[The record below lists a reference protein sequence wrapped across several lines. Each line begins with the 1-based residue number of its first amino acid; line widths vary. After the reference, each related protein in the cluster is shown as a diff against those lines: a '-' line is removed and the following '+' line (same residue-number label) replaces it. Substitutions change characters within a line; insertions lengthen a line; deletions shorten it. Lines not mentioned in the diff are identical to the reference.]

1 MIVASTLADDV
12 RLNLTNSGV
21 DIRKIHLDAM
31 YKSLAYTVP
40 LERAFDDLQG
50 PMVEDLFDA
59 ETIKSIKLAVTNP
72 KIKFFKDKFR
82 ILAGILNPLGYILA
96 HAGTNRVVFQPQF
109 DDSFVVKIGLDIAGR
124 TNNPNEIVNQKYLK
138 PFVCKCFD
146 TTDDGVIGTFE
157 RVVPI
162 ENLNQL
168 WSVREDIFD
177 IMRAI
182 TKRFVIDDFGTEAFK
197 NWGVRKGFGP
207 VLLDY
212 ADMYILDKDTAYCRK
227 PIDWHS
233 TAVCGGE
240 LGYTPGYNKIMCKKC
255 GGIGKAKQYKGKEK
269 LSVYVPSRGIDMGI
283 KCVIKV
289 GGKTV
294 FSTEE
299 GFTNQINE
307 NKEEFVAPHEVVLN
321 DYRQAIDEMKT
332 ETDKVREHNDEYL
345 KQLLK
350 EREEREARKA
360 EEEKKKN
367 DAKVRIIV
375 TADGVKVIRPEEKK
389 EEPVIEKPIK
399 LITHDGKPSNV
410 VDLTN
415 GKIYDFTEPVETE
428 SKPEV
433 VETKQEE
440 NSNVDKQPNVVE
452 IKENEETMNDKMLM
466 NMTDIRYFKEV
477 LQDRINDFMSEI
489 ETYEDH
495 ELKDIVKTL
504 SQIKGKSEENKPM
517 LLTEILPDFLC
528 IDLEKDGFKEL
539 DGPVMYTVRVNSSKL
554 YGVVGED
561 IERLIKD
568 IEAVRIEREAE
579 VQESRVTNK
588 ATKHKKVKYGN
599 KKFDANF

>member
-12 RLNLTNSGV
+12 RLNLTNSNV
-21 DIRKIHLDAM
+21 DVRKIHLDAM
-31 YKSLAYTVP
+31 YRSLAYTVP

-59 ETIKSIKLAVTNP
+59 ETIKSIKMTVTNP

-182 TKRFVIDDFGTEAFK
+182 TKRFIIDDFGTEAFK

-269 LSVYVPSRGIDMGI
+269 LSVYVPSRGIDMGVRCTI
-283 KCVIKV
+283 KI

-307 NKEEFVAPHEVVLN
+307 SKEEFVAPHEVVLN
-321 DYRQAIDEMKT
+321 DYRQAIDDMKT
-332 ETDKVREHNDEYL
+332 ETEKVREHNDEYL
-345 KQLLK
+345 KTLLK
-350 EREEREARKA
+350 QEEERKALKA

-375 TADGVKVIRPEEKK
+375 TANGVKVIHPEEKK
-389 EEPVIEKPIK
+389 EPVIEQPIK
-399 LITHDGKPSNV
+399 LVTHDGKPVNV
-410 VDLTN
+410 VDTTN
-415 GKIYDFTEPVETE
+415 GKIYDFTEPVESKHEENTKVVE
-428 SKPEV
+428 SKEV
-433 VETKQEE
+433 ENKETKEDM
-440 NSNVDKQPNVVE
+440 NS
-452 IKENEETMNDKMLM
+452 KMLM
-466 NMTDIRYFKEV
+466 NMTDIKYFKQV

-489 ETYEDH
+489 ETYEDN
-495 ELKDIVKTL
+495 ELKDLVKKLTA
-504 SQIKGKSEENKPM
+504 IKGKSEENKPM

-539 DGPVMYTVRVNSSKL
+539 DGPIMYTVRVNSLKL
-554 YGVVGED
+554 YETIKED

-568 IEAVRIEREAE
+568 IDAVRIEREAE
-579 VQESRVTNK
+579 AQESRVVGNK
-588 ATKHKKVKYGN
+588 TGKHKKVKYGN

>member
-12 RLNLTNSGV
+12 RLNLTNSNV
-21 DIRKIHLDAM
+21 DVRKIHLNAM
-31 YKSLAYTVP
+31 YRSLAYTVP

-59 ETIKSIKLAVTNP
+59 ETIKSIKLVVTNP

-162 ENLNQL
+162 ENLYQL

-182 TKRFVIDDFGTEAFK
+182 TKRFIIDDFGTEAFK

-283 KCVIKV
+283 KCTIKV

-307 NKEEFVAPHEVVLN
+307 SKEEFVAPHEVVLN
-321 DYRQAIDEMKT
+321 DYRQAIDDMKT
-332 ETDKVREHNDEYL
+332 ETEKTREHNDEYL
-345 KQLLK
+345 KALLK
-350 EREEREARKA
+350 EREEREALKA

-375 TADGVKVIRPEEKK
+375 TANGVKVIRPEDKK

-399 LITHDGKPSNV
+399 LITHDGKPVNV
-410 VDLTN
+410 VDTTN
-415 GKIYDFTEPVETE
+415 GKIYDFTEPVET
-428 SKPEV
+428 
-433 VETKQEE
+433 KQEE
-440 NSNVDKQPNVVE
+440 NTKVE
-452 IKENEETMNDKMLM
+452 PKEIENKETEEDMNAKMLM
-466 NMTDIRYFKEV
+466 NMPDIKYFKQV

-489 ETYEDH
+489 ETYDDT
-495 ELKDIVKTL
+495 ELKDLVKKL
-504 SQIKGKSEENKPM
+504 NEVKGKSELNKPM

-539 DGPVMYTVRVNSSKL
+539 DGPVMYTVRVNSLKL
-554 YGVVGED
+554 YGTIKED

-568 IEAVRIEREAE
+568 IEDVRIEREAE
-579 VQESRVTNK
+579 AQESRVVSNK
-588 ATKHKKVKYGN
+588 AGKHKKVKYSN

>member
-12 RLNLTNSGV
+12 RLNLTNSNV
-21 DIRKIHLDAM
+21 DVRKIHLNAM
-31 YKSLAYTVP
+31 YRSLAYTVP

-59 ETIKSIKLAVTNP
+59 ETIKSIKLVVTNP

-162 ENLNQL
+162 ENLYQL

-283 KCVIKV
+283 KCTIKV

-307 NKEEFVAPHEVVLN
+307 SKEEFVAPHEVVLN
-321 DYRQAIDEMKT
+321 DYRQAIDDMKT
-332 ETDKVREHNDEYL
+332 ETEKTREHNDEYL
-345 KQLLK
+345 KALLK
-350 EREEREARKA
+350 EREEREALKA

-375 TADGVKVIRPEEKK
+375 TANGVKVIRPEDKK

-399 LITHDGKPSNV
+399 LITHDGKPVNV
-410 VDLTN
+410 VDTTN
-415 GKIYDFTEPVETE
+415 GKIYDFTEPVET
-428 SKPEV
+428 
-433 VETKQEE
+433 KQEE
-440 NSNVDKQPNVVE
+440 NTKVE
-452 IKENEETMNDKMLM
+452 SKEIENKETEEDMNAKMLM
-466 NMTDIRYFKEV
+466 NMPDIKYFKQV

-489 ETYEDH
+489 ETYEDT
-495 ELKDIVKTL
+495 ELKDLVKKL
-504 SQIKGKSEENKPM
+504 NEVKGKSELNKPM

-539 DGPVMYTVRVNSSKL
+539 DGPVMYTVRVNSLKL
-554 YGVVGED
+554 YDTIKED

-568 IEAVRIEREAE
+568 IEDVRIEREAE
-579 VQESRVTNK
+579 AQESRVVSNK
-588 ATKHKKVKYGN
+588 AGKHKKVKYSN

>member
-12 RLNLTNSGV
+12 RLNLTNSNV
-21 DIRKIHLDAM
+21 DVRKIHLNAM
-31 YKSLAYTVP
+31 YRSLAYTVP

-59 ETIKSIKLAVTNP
+59 ETIKSIKMTVTNP

-162 ENLNQL
+162 ENLYQL

-182 TKRFVIDDFGTEAFK
+182 TKRFIIDDFGTEAFK

-283 KCVIKV
+283 KCTIKI

-307 NKEEFVAPHEVVLN
+307 SKEEFVAPHEVVLN
-321 DYRQAIDEMKT
+321 DYRQAIDDMKT
-332 ETDKVREHNDEYL
+332 ETEKTREHNDEYL
-345 KQLLK
+345 KALLK
-350 EREEREARKA
+350 EREEREALKA

-375 TADGVKVIRPEEKK
+375 TANGVKVIRPEDKK

-399 LITHDGKPSNV
+399 LITHDGKPVNV
-410 VDLTN
+410 VDTTN
-415 GKIYDFTEPVETE
+415 GKIYDFTEPVET
-428 SKPEV
+428 
-433 VETKQEE
+433 KQEE
-440 NSNVDKQPNVVE
+440 NTKVE
-452 IKENEETMNDKMLM
+452 SKEIENKETEEDMNSKMLM
-466 NMTDIRYFKEV
+466 NMTDIKYFKQV

-489 ETYEDH
+489 ETYDDN
-495 ELKDIVKTL
+495 ELKDLVKKL
-504 SQIKGKSEENKPM
+504 NEVKGKSELNKPM

-539 DGPVMYTVRVNSSKL
+539 DGPVMYTVRVNSLKL
-554 YGVVGED
+554 YDTIKED

-568 IEAVRIEREAE
+568 IEDVRIEREAE
-579 VQESRVTNK
+579 AQESRVVSNK
-588 ATKHKKVKYGN
+588 AGKHKKVKYSN

>member
-12 RLNLTNSGV
+12 RLNLTNSNV
-21 DIRKIHLDAM
+21 DVRKIHLDAM
-31 YKSLAYTVP
+31 YRSLAYTVP

-59 ETIKSIKLAVTNP
+59 ETIKSIKMTVTNP

-182 TKRFVIDDFGTEAFK
+182 TKRFIIDDFGTEAFK

-269 LSVYVPSRGIDMGI
+269 LSVYVPSRGIDMGVRCTI
-283 KCVIKV
+283 KI

-307 NKEEFVAPHEVVLN
+307 SKEEFVAPHEVVLN
-321 DYRQAIDEMKT
+321 DYRQAIDDMKT
-332 ETDKVREHNDEYL
+332 ETEKVREHNDEYL
-345 KQLLK
+345 KALLK
-350 EREEREARKA
+350 QEEERKALKA

-375 TADGVKVIRPEEKK
+375 TANGVKVIHPEEKK
-389 EEPVIEKPIK
+389 EPAIEQPIK
-399 LITHDGKPSNV
+399 LVTHDGKPVNV
-410 VDLTN
+410 VDTTN
-415 GKIYDFTEPVETE
+415 GKIYDFTEPVESKHEENTKVVE
-428 SKPEV
+428 SKEV
-433 VETKQEE
+433 ENKETEE
-440 NSNVDKQPNVVE
+440 D
-452 IKENEETMNDKMLM
+452 MNAKMLM
-466 NMTDIRYFKEV
+466 NMPDIKYFKQV

-489 ETYEDH
+489 ETYEDN
-495 ELKDIVKTL
+495 ELKDLVKKLTA
-504 SQIKGKSEENKPM
+504 IKGKSEENKPM

-539 DGPVMYTVRVNSSKL
+539 DGPVMYTVRVNSLKL
-554 YGVVGED
+554 YETIKED

-568 IEAVRIEREAE
+568 IDAVRIEREAE
-579 VQESRVTNK
+579 AQESRVVGNK
-588 ATKHKKVKYGN
+588 TGKHKKVKYGN

>member
-12 RLNLTNSGV
+12 RLNLTNSNV
-21 DIRKIHLDAM
+21 DVRKIHLNAM
-31 YKSLAYTVP
+31 YRSLAYTVP

-50 PMVEDLFDA
+50 PMVDDLFDA
-59 ETIKSIKLAVTNP
+59 ETIKSIKLVVTNP

-162 ENLNQL
+162 ENLYQL

-182 TKRFVIDDFGTEAFK
+182 TKRFIIDDFGTEAFK

-283 KCVIKV
+283 KCTIKV

-307 NKEEFVAPHEVVLN
+307 SKEEFVAPHEVVLN
-321 DYRQAIDEMKT
+321 DYRQAIDDMKT
-332 ETDKVREHNDEYL
+332 ETEKVREHNDEYL
-345 KQLLK
+345 KALLK
-350 EREEREARKA
+350 EREEREALKA

-375 TADGVKVIRPEEKK
+375 TANGVKVIRPEDKK
-389 EEPVIEKPIK
+389 EEPAIEKPIK
-399 LITHDGKPSNV
+399 LITHDGKPVNV
-410 VDLTN
+410 VDTTN
-415 GKIYDFTEPVETE
+415 GKIYDFTEPVET
-428 SKPEV
+428 
-433 VETKQEE
+433 KQEE
-440 NSNVDKQPNVVE
+440 NTKVE
-452 IKENEETMNDKMLM
+452 SKEIENKETEEDMNAKMLM
-466 NMTDIRYFKEV
+466 NMPDIKYFKQV

-489 ETYEDH
+489 ETYDDK
-495 ELKDIVKTL
+495 ELKDLVKKL
-504 SQIKGKSEENKPM
+504 NEVKGKSEQNKPM

-539 DGPVMYTVRVNSSKL
+539 DGPVMYTVRVNSLKL
-554 YGVVGED
+554 YDTIKED

-568 IEAVRIEREAE
+568 IEDVRIEREAE
-579 VQESRVTNK
+579 AQESRVVSNK
-588 ATKHKKVKYGN
+588 AGKHKKVKYSN

>member
-12 RLNLTNSGV
+12 RLNLTNSNV
-21 DIRKIHLDAM
+21 DVRKIHLNAM
-31 YKSLAYTVP
+31 YRSLAYTVP

-59 ETIKSIKLAVTNP
+59 ETIKSIKLVVTNP

-162 ENLNQL
+162 ENLYQL

-283 KCVIKV
+283 KCTIKV

-307 NKEEFVAPHEVVLN
+307 SKEEFVAPHEVVLN
-321 DYRQAIDEMKT
+321 DYRQAIDDMKT
-332 ETDKVREHNDEYL
+332 ETEKTREHNDEYL
-345 KQLLK
+345 KALLK
-350 EREEREARKA
+350 EREERKALKA

-375 TADGVKVIRPEEKK
+375 TANGVKVIRPEDKK
-389 EEPVIEKPIK
+389 EEPVIEKPIN
-399 LITHDGKPSNV
+399 LITHDGKPVNV
-410 VDLTN
+410 VDTTN
-415 GKIYDFTEPVETE
+415 GKIYDFTEPVET
-428 SKPEV
+428 
-433 VETKQEE
+433 KQEE
-440 NSNVDKQPNVVE
+440 NTKVE
-452 IKENEETMNDKMLM
+452 SKEIENKETEEDMNAKMLM
-466 NMTDIRYFKEV
+466 NMPDIKYFKQV

-489 ETYEDH
+489 ETYEDN
-495 ELKDIVKTL
+495 ELKDLVKKL
-504 SQIKGKSEENKPM
+504 NEVKGKSELNKPM

-539 DGPVMYTVRVNSSKL
+539 DGPVMYTVRVNSLKL
-554 YGVVGED
+554 YDTIKED

-568 IEAVRIEREAE
+568 IEDVRIEREAE
-579 VQESRVTNK
+579 AQESRVVSNK
-588 ATKHKKVKYGN
+588 AGKHKKVKYSN

>member
-12 RLNLTNSGV
+12 RLNLTNSNV
-21 DIRKIHLDAM
+21 DVRKIHLNAM
-31 YKSLAYTVP
+31 YRSLAYTVP

-59 ETIKSIKLAVTNP
+59 ETIKSIKMTVTNP

-162 ENLNQL
+162 ENLYQL

-182 TKRFVIDDFGTEAFK
+182 TKRFIIDDFGTEAFK

-283 KCVIKV
+283 KCTIKV

-307 NKEEFVAPHEVVLN
+307 SKEEFVAPHEVVLN
-321 DYRQAIDEMKT
+321 DYRQAIDDMKT
-332 ETDKVREHNDEYL
+332 ETEKVREHNDEYL
-345 KQLLK
+345 KTLLK
-350 EREEREARKA
+350 EREEREALKA

-375 TADGVKVIRPEEKK
+375 TANGVKVIRPEDKK

-399 LITHDGKPSNV
+399 LITHDGKPVNV
-410 VDLTN
+410 VDTTN
-415 GKIYDFTEPVETE
+415 GKIYDFTEPVET
-428 SKPEV
+428 
-433 VETKQEE
+433 KQEE
-440 NSNVDKQPNVVE
+440 NTKVE
-452 IKENEETMNDKMLM
+452 SKEIENKETEEDMNAKMLM
-466 NMTDIRYFKEV
+466 NMPDIKYFKQV

-489 ETYEDH
+489 ETYEDN
-495 ELKDIVKTL
+495 ELKDLVKKL
-504 SQIKGKSEENKPM
+504 NEVKGKSEQNKPM

-539 DGPVMYTVRVNSSKL
+539 DGPVMYTVRVNSLKL
-554 YGVVGED
+554 YDTIKED

-568 IEAVRIEREAE
+568 IEDVRIEREAE
-579 VQESRVTNK
+579 AQESRVVSNK
-588 ATKHKKVKYGN
+588 AGKHKKVKYSN

>member
-12 RLNLTNSGV
+12 RLNLTNSNV
-21 DIRKIHLDAM
+21 DVRKIHLNAM
-31 YKSLAYTVP
+31 YRSLAYTVP

-59 ETIKSIKLAVTNP
+59 ETIKSIKLVVTNP

-162 ENLNQL
+162 ENLYQL

-182 TKRFVIDDFGTEAFK
+182 TKRFIIDDFGTEAFK

-283 KCVIKV
+283 KCTIKV

-307 NKEEFVAPHEVVLN
+307 SKEEFVAPHEVVLN
-321 DYRQAIDEMKT
+321 DYRQAIDDMKT
-332 ETDKVREHNDEYL
+332 ETEKVREHNDEYL
-345 KQLLK
+345 KALLK
-350 EREEREARKA
+350 QEEERKALKA

-375 TADGVKVIRPEEKK
+375 TANGVKVIRPEDKK

-399 LITHDGKPSNV
+399 LITHDGKPVNV
-410 VDLTN
+410 VDTTN
-415 GKIYDFTEPVETE
+415 GKIYDFTEPVET
-428 SKPEV
+428 
-433 VETKQEE
+433 KQEE
-440 NSNVDKQPNVVE
+440 NTKVE
-452 IKENEETMNDKMLM
+452 SKEIENKETEEDMNAKMLM
-466 NMTDIRYFKEV
+466 NMPDIKYFKQV

-489 ETYEDH
+489 ETYEDN
-495 ELKDIVKTL
+495 ELKDLVKKL
-504 SQIKGKSEENKPM
+504 NEVKGKSEQNKPM

-539 DGPVMYTVRVNSSKL
+539 DGPVMYTVRVNSLKL
-554 YGVVGED
+554 YDTIKED

-568 IEAVRIEREAE
+568 IEDVRIEREAE
-579 VQESRVTNK
+579 AQESRVVNNK
-588 ATKHKKVKYGN
+588 AGKHKKVKYSN

>member
-12 RLNLTNSGV
+12 RLNLTNSNV
-21 DIRKIHLDAM
+21 DVRKIHLNAM
-31 YKSLAYTVP
+31 YRSLAYTVP

-59 ETIKSIKLAVTNP
+59 ETIKSIKLVVTNP

-162 ENLNQL
+162 ENLYQL

-182 TKRFVIDDFGTEAFK
+182 TKRFIIDDFGTEAFK

-283 KCVIKV
+283 KCTIKV

-307 NKEEFVAPHEVVLN
+307 SKEEFVAPHEVVLN
-321 DYRQAIDEMKT
+321 DYRQAIDDMKT
-332 ETDKVREHNDEYL
+332 ETEKTREHNDEYL
-345 KQLLK
+345 KALLK
-350 EREEREARKA
+350 EREEREALKA

-375 TADGVKVIRPEEKK
+375 TANGVKVIRPEDKK
-389 EEPVIEKPIK
+389 EEPAIEKPIK
-399 LITHDGKPSNV
+399 LITHDGKPVNV
-410 VDLTN
+410 VDTTN
-415 GKIYDFTEPVETE
+415 GKIYDFTEPVET
-428 SKPEV
+428 
-433 VETKQEE
+433 KQEE
-440 NSNVDKQPNVVE
+440 NTKVE
-452 IKENEETMNDKMLM
+452 SKEIENKETEEDMNAKMLM
-466 NMTDIRYFKEV
+466 NMPDIKYFKQV

-489 ETYEDH
+489 ETYDDK
-495 ELKDIVKTL
+495 ELKDLVKKL
-504 SQIKGKSEENKPM
+504 NEVKGKSELNKPM

-539 DGPVMYTVRVNSSKL
+539 DGPVMYTVRVNSLKL
-554 YGVVGED
+554 YDTIKED

-568 IEAVRIEREAE
+568 IEDVRIEREAE
-579 VQESRVTNK
+579 AQESRVVSNK
-588 ATKHKKVKYGN
+588 AGKHKKVKYSN

>member
-12 RLNLTNSGV
+12 RLNLTNSNV
-21 DIRKIHLDAM
+21 DVRKIHLNAM
-31 YKSLAYTVP
+31 YRSLAYTVP

-59 ETIKSIKLAVTNP
+59 ETIKSIKLVVTNP

-162 ENLNQL
+162 ENLYQL

-182 TKRFVIDDFGTEAFK
+182 TKRFIIDDFGTEAFK

-283 KCVIKV
+283 KCTIKV

-307 NKEEFVAPHEVVLN
+307 SKEEFVAPHEVVLN
-321 DYRQAIDEMKT
+321 DYRQAIDDMKT
-332 ETDKVREHNDEYL
+332 ETEKTREHNDEYL
-345 KQLLK
+345 KALLK
-350 EREEREARKA
+350 QEEERKALKA

-375 TADGVKVIRPEEKK
+375 TANGVKVIRPEDKK

-399 LITHDGKPSNV
+399 LITHDGKPVNV
-410 VDLTN
+410 VDTTN
-415 GKIYDFTEPVETE
+415 GKIYDFTEPVET
-428 SKPEV
+428 
-433 VETKQEE
+433 KQEE
-440 NSNVDKQPNVVE
+440 NTKVE
-452 IKENEETMNDKMLM
+452 SKEIENKETEEDMNAKMLM
-466 NMTDIRYFKEV
+466 NMPDIKYFKQV

-489 ETYEDH
+489 ETYDDT
-495 ELKDIVKTL
+495 ELKDLVKKL
-504 SQIKGKSEENKPM
+504 NEVKGKSEQNKPM

-539 DGPVMYTVRVNSSKL
+539 DGPVMYTVRVNSLKL
-554 YGVVGED
+554 YDTIKED

-568 IEAVRIEREAE
+568 IEDVRIEREAE
-579 VQESRVTNK
+579 AQESRVVSNK
-588 ATKHKKVKYGN
+588 AGKHKKVKYSN

>member
-12 RLNLTNSGV
+12 RLNLTNSNV
-21 DIRKIHLDAM
+21 DVRKIHLNAM
-31 YKSLAYTVP
+31 YRSLAYTVP

-59 ETIKSIKLAVTNP
+59 ETIKSIKLVVTNP

-162 ENLNQL
+162 ENLYQL

-283 KCVIKV
+283 KCTIKV

-307 NKEEFVAPHEVVLN
+307 SKEEFVAPHEVVLN
-321 DYRQAIDEMKT
+321 DYRQAIDDMKT
-332 ETDKVREHNDEYL
+332 ETEKTREHNDEYL
-345 KQLLK
+345 KTLLK
-350 EREEREARKA
+350 EREEREALKA

-375 TADGVKVIRPEEKK
+375 TANGVKVIRPEDKK

-399 LITHDGKPSNV
+399 LITHDGKPVNV
-410 VDLTN
+410 VDTTN
-415 GKIYDFTEPVETE
+415 GKIYDFTEPVET
-428 SKPEV
+428 
-433 VETKQEE
+433 KQEE
-440 NSNVDKQPNVVE
+440 NTKVE
-452 IKENEETMNDKMLM
+452 SKEIENKETEEDMNAKMLM
-466 NMTDIRYFKEV
+466 NMPDIKYFKQV

-489 ETYEDH
+489 ETYDDT
-495 ELKDIVKTL
+495 ELKDLVKKL
-504 SQIKGKSEENKPM
+504 NEVKGKSELNKPM

-539 DGPVMYTVRVNSSKL
+539 DGPVMYTVRVNSLKL
-554 YGVVGED
+554 YDTIKED

-568 IEAVRIEREAE
+568 IEDVRIEREAE
-579 VQESRVTNK
+579 AQESRVVSNK
-588 ATKHKKVKYGN
+588 AGKHKKVKYSN

>member
-12 RLNLTNSGV
+12 RLNLTNSNV
-21 DIRKIHLDAM
+21 DVRKIHLNAM
-31 YKSLAYTVP
+31 YRSLAYTVP

-59 ETIKSIKLAVTNP
+59 ETIKSIKLVVTNP

-162 ENLNQL
+162 ENLYQL

-182 TKRFVIDDFGTEAFK
+182 TKRFIIDDFGTEAFK

-283 KCVIKV
+283 KCTIKV

-307 NKEEFVAPHEVVLN
+307 SKEEFVAPHEVVLN
-321 DYRQAIDEMKT
+321 DYRQAIDDMKT
-332 ETDKVREHNDEYL
+332 ETEKTREHNDEYL
-345 KQLLK
+345 KALLK
-350 EREEREARKA
+350 EREEREALKA

-375 TADGVKVIRPEEKK
+375 TANGVKVIRPEDKK

-399 LITHDGKPSNV
+399 LITHDGKPVNV
-410 VDLTN
+410 VDTTN
-415 GKIYDFTEPVETE
+415 GKIYDFTEPVET
-428 SKPEV
+428 
-433 VETKQEE
+433 KQEE
-440 NSNVDKQPNVVE
+440 NTKVE
-452 IKENEETMNDKMLM
+452 SKEIENKETEEDMNAKMLM
-466 NMTDIRYFKEV
+466 NMPDIKYFKQV

-489 ETYEDH
+489 ETYDDN
-495 ELKDIVKTL
+495 ELKDLVKKL
-504 SQIKGKSEENKPM
+504 NEVKGKSEQNKPM

-539 DGPVMYTVRVNSSKL
+539 DGPVMYTVRVNSLKL
-554 YGVVGED
+554 YDTIKED

-568 IEAVRIEREAE
+568 IEDVRIEREAE
-579 VQESRVTNK
+579 AQESRVVNNK
-588 ATKHKKVKYGN
+588 AGKHKKVKYSN
-599 KKFDANF
+599 KKFDVNF

>member
-12 RLNLTNSGV
+12 RLNLTNSNV
-21 DIRKIHLDAM
+21 DVRKIHLDAM
-31 YKSLAYTVP
+31 YRSLAYTVP

-59 ETIKSIKLAVTNP
+59 ETIKSIKMTVTNP

-162 ENLNQL
+162 ENLYQL

-182 TKRFVIDDFGTEAFK
+182 TKRFIIDDFGTEAFK

-283 KCVIKV
+283 KCTIKV

-307 NKEEFVAPHEVVLN
+307 CKEEFVAPHEVVLN
-321 DYRQAIDEMKT
+321 DYRQAIDDMKT
-332 ETDKVREHNDEYL
+332 ETEKTREHNDEYL
-345 KQLLK
+345 KALLK
-350 EREEREARKA
+350 EREEREALKA

-375 TADGVKVIRPEEKK
+375 TANGVKVIRPEDKK

-399 LITHDGKPSNV
+399 LVTHDGKPVNV
-410 VDLTN
+410 VDTTN
-415 GKIYDFTEPVETE
+415 GKIYDFTEPVET
-428 SKPEV
+428 
-433 VETKQEE
+433 KQEE
-440 NSNVDKQPNVVE
+440 NTKVE
-452 IKENEETMNDKMLM
+452 PKEVENKETEEDMNSKMLM
-466 NMTDIRYFKEV
+466 NMTDIKYFKQV

-489 ETYEDH
+489 ETYEDK
-495 ELKDIVKTL
+495 ELKDLVKKL
-504 SQIKGKSEENKPM
+504 NEIKGKSEENKPM

-539 DGPVMYTVRVNSSKL
+539 DGPVMYTVRVNSLKL
-554 YGVVGED
+554 YDTIKED

-579 VQESRVTNK
+579 AQESRVASNK
-588 ATKHKKVKYGN
+588 AGKHKKVKYSN

>member
-12 RLNLTNSGV
+12 RLNLTNSNV
-21 DIRKIHLDAM
+21 DVRKIHLNAM

-59 ETIKSIKLAVTNP
+59 ETIKSIKMTVTNP

-162 ENLNQL
+162 ENLYQL

-182 TKRFVIDDFGTEAFK
+182 TKRFIIDDFGTEAFK

-283 KCVIKV
+283 KCTIKV

-307 NKEEFVAPHEVVLN
+307 SKEEFVAPHEVVLN
-321 DYRQAIDEMKT
+321 DYRQAIDDMKT
-332 ETDKVREHNDEYL
+332 ETEKVREHNDEYL
-345 KQLLK
+345 KTLLK
-350 EREEREARKA
+350 EREEREALKA

-375 TADGVKVIRPEEKK
+375 TANGVKVIRPEDKK

-399 LITHDGKPSNV
+399 LITHDGKPVNV
-410 VDLTN
+410 VDTTN
-415 GKIYDFTEPVETE
+415 GKIYDFTEPVET
-428 SKPEV
+428 
-433 VETKQEE
+433 KQEE
-440 NSNVDKQPNVVE
+440 NTKVE
-452 IKENEETMNDKMLM
+452 SKEIENKETEEDMNAKMLM
-466 NMTDIRYFKEV
+466 NMPDIKYFKQV

-489 ETYEDH
+489 ETYDDK
-495 ELKDIVKTL
+495 ELKDLVKKL
-504 SQIKGKSEENKPM
+504 NEVKGKSEQNKPM

-539 DGPVMYTVRVNSSKL
+539 DGPVMYTVRVNSLKL
-554 YGVVGED
+554 YDTIKED

-568 IEAVRIEREAE
+568 IEDVRIEREAE
-579 VQESRVTNK
+579 AQESRVVSNK
-588 ATKHKKVKYGN
+588 AGKHKKVKYSN

>member
-12 RLNLTNSGV
+12 RLNLTNSNV
-21 DIRKIHLDAM
+21 DVRKIHLDAM
-31 YKSLAYTVP
+31 YRSLAYTVP

-59 ETIKSIKLAVTNP
+59 ETIKSIKMTVTNP

-162 ENLNQL
+162 ENLYQL

-182 TKRFVIDDFGTEAFK
+182 TKRFIIDDFGTEAFK

-283 KCVIKV
+283 KCTIKV

-307 NKEEFVAPHEVVLN
+307 SKEEFVAPHEVVLN
-321 DYRQAIDEMKT
+321 DYRQAIDDMKT
-332 ETDKVREHNDEYL
+332 ETEKTREHNDEYL
-345 KQLLK
+345 KALLK
-350 EREEREARKA
+350 EREEREALKA

-375 TADGVKVIRPEEKK
+375 TANGVKVIRPEDKK

-399 LITHDGKPSNV
+399 LVTHDGKPVNV
-410 VDLTN
+410 VDTTN
-415 GKIYDFTEPVETE
+415 GKIYDFTEPVET
-428 SKPEV
+428 
-433 VETKQEE
+433 KQEE
-440 NSNVDKQPNVVE
+440 NNHVEQPKEVE
-452 IKENEETMNDKMLM
+452 NKETEEDMNSKMLM
-466 NMTDIRYFKEV
+466 NTADIKYFKQV

-489 ETYEDH
+489 ETYEDK
-495 ELKDIVKTL
+495 ELKDLVKKL
-504 SQIKGKSEENKPM
+504 NEIKGKSEENKPM

-539 DGPVMYTVRVNSSKL
+539 DGPVMYTVRVNSLKL
-554 YGVVGED
+554 YDTIKED

-579 VQESRVTNK
+579 VQESRVAGNK
-588 ATKHKKVKYGN
+588 AGKHKKVKYSN

>member
-12 RLNLTNSGV
+12 RLNLTNSNV
-21 DIRKIHLDAM
+21 DVRKIHLNAM
-31 YKSLAYTVP
+31 YRSLAYTVP

-59 ETIKSIKLAVTNP
+59 ETIKSIKLVVTNP

-162 ENLNQL
+162 ENLYQL

-182 TKRFVIDDFGTEAFK
+182 TKRFIIDDFGTEAFK

-283 KCVIKV
+283 KCTIKV

-307 NKEEFVAPHEVVLN
+307 SKEEFVAPHEVVLN
-321 DYRQAIDEMKT
+321 DYRQAIDDMKT
-332 ETDKVREHNDEYL
+332 ETEKVREHNDEYL
-345 KQLLK
+345 KALLK
-350 EREEREARKA
+350 EREEREALKA

-375 TADGVKVIRPEEKK
+375 TANGVKVIRPEDKK

-399 LITHDGKPSNV
+399 LITHDGKPVNV
-410 VDLTN
+410 VDTTN
-415 GKIYDFTEPVETE
+415 GKIYDFTEPVET
-428 SKPEV
+428 
-433 VETKQEE
+433 KQEE
-440 NSNVDKQPNVVE
+440 NTKVE
-452 IKENEETMNDKMLM
+452 SKEIENKETEEDMNAKMLM
-466 NMTDIRYFKEV
+466 NMPDIKYFKQV

-489 ETYEDH
+489 ETYEDN
-495 ELKDIVKTL
+495 ELKDLVKKL
-504 SQIKGKSEENKPM
+504 NEVKGKSELNKPM

-539 DGPVMYTVRVNSSKL
+539 DGPVMYTVRVNSLKL
-554 YGVVGED
+554 YDTIKED

-568 IEAVRIEREAE
+568 IEDVRIEREAE
-579 VQESRVTNK
+579 AQESRVVSNK
-588 ATKHKKVKYGN
+588 AGKHKKVKYSN

>member
-12 RLNLTNSGV
+12 RLNLTNSNV
-21 DIRKIHLDAM
+21 DIRKIHLNAM
-31 YKSLAYTVP
+31 YRSLAYTVP

-59 ETIKSIKLAVTNP
+59 ETIKSIKLVVTNP

-162 ENLNQL
+162 ENLYQL

-182 TKRFVIDDFGTEAFK
+182 TKRFIIDDFGTEAFK

-283 KCVIKV
+283 KCTIKV

-307 NKEEFVAPHEVVLN
+307 SKEEFVAPHEVVLN
-321 DYRQAIDEMKT
+321 DYRQAIDDMKT
-332 ETDKVREHNDEYL
+332 ETEKVREHNDEYL
-345 KQLLK
+345 KALLK
-350 EREEREARKA
+350 QEEERKALKA

-375 TADGVKVIRPEEKK
+375 TANGVKVIRPEDKK

-399 LITHDGKPSNV
+399 LITHDGKPVNV
-410 VDLTN
+410 VDTTN
-415 GKIYDFTEPVETE
+415 GKIYDFTEPVET
-428 SKPEV
+428 
-433 VETKQEE
+433 KQEE
-440 NSNVDKQPNVVE
+440 NTKVE
-452 IKENEETMNDKMLM
+452 SKEIENKETEEDMNAKMLM
-466 NMTDIRYFKEV
+466 NMPDIKYFKQV

-489 ETYEDH
+489 ETYDDT
-495 ELKDIVKTL
+495 ELKDLVKKL
-504 SQIKGKSEENKPM
+504 NEVKGKSEQNKPM

-539 DGPVMYTVRVNSSKL
+539 DGPVMYTVRVNSLKL
-554 YGVVGED
+554 YDTIKED

-568 IEAVRIEREAE
+568 IEDVRIEREAE
-579 VQESRVTNK
+579 AQESRVVSNK
-588 ATKHKKVKYGN
+588 AGKHKKVKYSN

>member
-21 DIRKIHLDAM
+21 DVRKIHLDAM

-72 KIKFFKDKFR
+72 KIKFFKDKFK

-182 TKRFVIDDFGTEAFK
+182 TKRFIIDDFGTEAFK

-283 KCVIKV
+283 RCTIKV

-321 DYRQAIDEMKT
+321 DYRQAIDDMKT
-332 ETDKVREHNDEYL
+332 ETEKTREHNDEYL

-350 EREEREARKA
+350 EREEREALKA

-375 TADGVKVIRPEEKK
+375 TADGVKVIRPEDKK
-389 EEPVIEKPIK
+389 EEPATEKPIK
-399 LITHDGKPSNV
+399 LITHDGKPVNV
-410 VDLTN
+410 VDTTN
-415 GKIYDFTEPVETE
+415 GKIYDFTEPVET
-428 SKPEV
+428 
-433 VETKQEE
+433 KQEE
-440 NSNVDKQPNVVE
+440 NTKIVE
-452 IKENEETMNDKMLM
+452 SKEVENKENEEDMNAKMLM
-466 NMTDIRYFKEV
+466 NASDIKYFKQV

-489 ETYEDH
+489 ETYEDN
-495 ELKDIVKTL
+495 ELKELVKKL
-504 SQIKGKSEENKPM
+504 NAIKGKSEENKPM

-539 DGPVMYTVRVNSSKL
+539 DGPVLYTVRANSLKL
-554 YGVVGED
+554 YDVIKED

-579 VQESRVTNK
+579 TQESRVVGNK
-588 ATKHKKVKYGN
+588 AGKHKKVKYSN

>member
-12 RLNLTNSGV
+12 RLNLTNSNV
-21 DIRKIHLDAM
+21 DVRKIHLNAM
-31 YKSLAYTVP
+31 YRSLAYTVP

-59 ETIKSIKLAVTNP
+59 ETIKSIKLVVTNP

-162 ENLNQL
+162 ENLYQL

-283 KCVIKV
+283 KCVIKI
-289 GGKTV
+289 GGRTV

-307 NKEEFVAPHEVVLN
+307 SKEEFVAPHEVVLN
-321 DYRQAIDEMKT
+321 DYRQAIDDMKT
-332 ETDKVREHNDEYL
+332 ETEKVREHNDEYL
-345 KQLLK
+345 KALLK
-350 EREEREARKA
+350 QEEERKALKA

-375 TADGVKVIRPEEKK
+375 TANGVKVIRPEDKK

-399 LITHDGKPSNV
+399 LITHDGKPVNV
-410 VDLTN
+410 VDTTN
-415 GKIYDFTEPVETE
+415 GKIYDFTEPVET
-428 SKPEV
+428 
-433 VETKQEE
+433 KQEE
-440 NSNVDKQPNVVE
+440 NTKVE
-452 IKENEETMNDKMLM
+452 SKEIENKETEEDMNAKMLM
-466 NMTDIRYFKEV
+466 NMPDIKYFKQV

-489 ETYEDH
+489 ETYDDT
-495 ELKDIVKTL
+495 ELKDLVKKL
-504 SQIKGKSEENKPM
+504 NEVKGKSELNKPM

-539 DGPVMYTVRVNSSKL
+539 DGPVMYTVRVNSLKL
-554 YGVVGED
+554 YDTIKED

-568 IEAVRIEREAE
+568 IEDVRIEREAE
-579 VQESRVTNK
+579 AQESRVVSNK
-588 ATKHKKVKYGN
+588 AGKHKKVKYSN

>member
-12 RLNLTNSGV
+12 RLNLTNSNV
-21 DIRKIHLDAM
+21 DVRKIHLNAM
-31 YKSLAYTVP
+31 YRSLAYTVP

-59 ETIKSIKLAVTNP
+59 DTIKSIKLVVTNP

-162 ENLNQL
+162 ENLYQL

-182 TKRFVIDDFGTEAFK
+182 TKRFIIDDFGTEAFK

-283 KCVIKV
+283 KCVIKI
-289 GGKTV
+289 GGRTV

-307 NKEEFVAPHEVVLN
+307 SKEEFVAPHEVVLN
-321 DYRQAIDEMKT
+321 DYRQAIDDMKT
-332 ETDKVREHNDEYL
+332 ETEKTREHNDEYL
-345 KQLLK
+345 KALLK
-350 EREEREARKA
+350 EREEREALKA

-375 TADGVKVIRPEEKK
+375 TANGVKVIRPEDKK

-399 LITHDGKPSNV
+399 LITHDGKPVNV
-410 VDLTN
+410 VDTTN
-415 GKIYDFTEPVETE
+415 GKIYDFTEPVET
-428 SKPEV
+428 
-433 VETKQEE
+433 KQEE
-440 NSNVDKQPNVVE
+440 NTKVE
-452 IKENEETMNDKMLM
+452 SKEIENKETEEDMNAKMLM
-466 NMTDIRYFKEV
+466 NMPDIKYFKQV

-489 ETYEDH
+489 ETYEDN
-495 ELKDIVKTL
+495 ELKDLVKKL
-504 SQIKGKSEENKPM
+504 NEVKGKSELNKPM

-539 DGPVMYTVRVNSSKL
+539 DGPVMYTVRVNSLKL
-554 YGVVGED
+554 YDTIKED

-568 IEAVRIEREAE
+568 IEDVRIEREAE
-579 VQESRVTNK
+579 AQESRVVSNK
-588 ATKHKKVKYGN
+588 AGKHKKVKYSN

>member
-12 RLNLTNSGV
+12 RLNLTNSNV
-21 DIRKIHLDAM
+21 DVRKIHLNAM
-31 YKSLAYTVP
+31 YRSLAYTVP

-59 ETIKSIKLAVTNP
+59 ETIKSIKLVVTNP

-162 ENLNQL
+162 ENLYQL

-182 TKRFVIDDFGTEAFK
+182 TKRFIIDDFGTEAFK

-283 KCVIKV
+283 KCVIKI
-289 GGKTV
+289 GGRTV

-307 NKEEFVAPHEVVLN
+307 SKEEFVAPHEVVLN
-321 DYRQAIDEMKT
+321 DYRQAIDDMKT
-332 ETDKVREHNDEYL
+332 ETEKTREHNDEYL
-345 KQLLK
+345 KALLK
-350 EREEREARKA
+350 EREEREALKA

-375 TADGVKVIRPEEKK
+375 TANGVKVIRPEDKK
-389 EEPVIEKPIK
+389 EELVIEKPIK
-399 LITHDGKPSNV
+399 LITHDGKPVNV
-410 VDLTN
+410 VDTTN
-415 GKIYDFTEPVETE
+415 GKIYDFTEPVET
-428 SKPEV
+428 
-433 VETKQEE
+433 KQEE
-440 NSNVDKQPNVVE
+440 NTKVE
-452 IKENEETMNDKMLM
+452 SKEIENKETEEDMNSKMLM
-466 NMTDIRYFKEV
+466 NMTDIKYFKQV

-489 ETYEDH
+489 ETYDDN
-495 ELKDIVKTL
+495 ELKDLVKKL
-504 SQIKGKSEENKPM
+504 NEVKGKSELNKPM

-539 DGPVMYTVRVNSSKL
+539 DGPVMYTVRVNSLKL
-554 YGVVGED
+554 YDTIKED

-568 IEAVRIEREAE
+568 IEDVRIEREAE
-579 VQESRVTNK
+579 AQESRVVSNK
-588 ATKHKKVKYGN
+588 AGKHKKVKYSN

>member
-12 RLNLTNSGV
+12 RLNLTNSNV
-21 DIRKIHLDAM
+21 DVRKIHLNAM
-31 YKSLAYTVP
+31 YRSLAYTVP

-59 ETIKSIKLAVTNP
+59 ETIKSIKMTVTNP

-162 ENLNQL
+162 ENLYQL

-182 TKRFVIDDFGTEAFK
+182 TKRFIIDDFGTEAFK

-283 KCVIKV
+283 KCTIKV

-307 NKEEFVAPHEVVLN
+307 SKEEFVAPHEVVLN
-321 DYRQAIDEMKT
+321 DYRQAIDDMKT
-332 ETDKVREHNDEYL
+332 ETEKVREHNDEYL
-345 KQLLK
+345 KALLK
-350 EREEREARKA
+350 QEEERKALKA

-375 TADGVKVIRPEEKK
+375 TANGVKVIRPEDKK

-399 LITHDGKPSNV
+399 LITHDGKPVNV
-410 VDLTN
+410 VDTTN
-415 GKIYDFTEPVETE
+415 GKIYDFTEPVET
-428 SKPEV
+428 
-433 VETKQEE
+433 KQEE
-440 NSNVDKQPNVVE
+440 NTKVE
-452 IKENEETMNDKMLM
+452 SKEIENKETEEDMNAKMLM
-466 NMTDIRYFKEV
+466 NMPDIKYFKQV

-489 ETYEDH
+489 ETYDDK
-495 ELKDIVKTL
+495 ELKDLVKKL
-504 SQIKGKSEENKPM
+504 NEVKGKSELNKPM

-539 DGPVMYTVRVNSSKL
+539 DGPVMYTVRVNSLKL
-554 YGVVGED
+554 YDTIKED

-568 IEAVRIEREAE
+568 IEDVRIEREAE
-579 VQESRVTNK
+579 AQESRVVSNK
-588 ATKHKKVKYGN
+588 AGKHKKVKYSN

>member
-12 RLNLTNSGV
+12 RLNLTNSNV
-21 DIRKIHLDAM
+21 DVRKIHLNAM
-31 YKSLAYTVP
+31 YRSLAYTVP

-59 ETIKSIKLAVTNP
+59 ETIKSIKMTVTNP

-162 ENLNQL
+162 ENLYQL

-182 TKRFVIDDFGTEAFK
+182 TKRFIIDDFGTEAFK

-283 KCVIKV
+283 KCTIKV

-307 NKEEFVAPHEVVLN
+307 SKEEFVAPHEVVLN
-321 DYRQAIDEMKT
+321 DYRQAIDDMKT
-332 ETDKVREHNDEYL
+332 ETEKVREHNDEYL
-345 KQLLK
+345 KALLK
-350 EREEREARKA
+350 QEEERKALKA

-375 TADGVKVIRPEEKK
+375 TANGVKVIRPEDKK

-399 LITHDGKPSNV
+399 LITHDGKPVNV
-410 VDLTN
+410 VDTTN
-415 GKIYDFTEPVETE
+415 GKIYDFTEPVET
-428 SKPEV
+428 
-433 VETKQEE
+433 KQEE
-440 NSNVDKQPNVVE
+440 NTKVE
-452 IKENEETMNDKMLM
+452 PKEIENKETEEDMNAKMLM
-466 NMTDIRYFKEV
+466 NMTDIKYFKQV

-489 ETYEDH
+489 ETYDDK
-495 ELKDIVKTL
+495 ELKDLVKKL
-504 SQIKGKSEENKPM
+504 NEVKGKSELNKPM

-539 DGPVMYTVRVNSSKL
+539 DGPVMYTVRVNSLKL
-554 YGVVGED
+554 YDTIKED

-568 IEAVRIEREAE
+568 IEDVRIEREAE
-579 VQESRVTNK
+579 AQESRVVNNK
-588 ATKHKKVKYGN
+588 AGKHKKVKYSN

>member
-12 RLNLTNSGV
+12 RLNLTNSNV
-21 DIRKIHLDAM
+21 DVRKIHLNAM
-31 YKSLAYTVP
+31 YRSLAYTVP
-40 LERAFDDLQG
+40 LERTFDDLQG

-59 ETIKSIKLAVTNP
+59 ETIKSIKLVVTNP

-162 ENLNQL
+162 ENLYQL

-283 KCVIKV
+283 KCVIKI
-289 GGKTV
+289 GGRTV

-307 NKEEFVAPHEVVLN
+307 SKEEFVAPHEVVLN
-321 DYRQAIDEMKT
+321 DYRQAIDDMKT
-332 ETDKVREHNDEYL
+332 ETEKVREHNDEYL
-345 KQLLK
+345 KALLK
-350 EREEREARKA
+350 EREEREALKA

-375 TADGVKVIRPEEKK
+375 TANGVKVIRPEDKK

-399 LITHDGKPSNV
+399 LITHDGKPVNV
-410 VDLTN
+410 VDTTN
-415 GKIYDFTEPVETE
+415 GKIYDFTEPVET
-428 SKPEV
+428 
-433 VETKQEE
+433 KQEE
-440 NSNVDKQPNVVE
+440 NTKVE
-452 IKENEETMNDKMLM
+452 SKEIENKETEEDMNAKMLM
-466 NMTDIRYFKEV
+466 NMPDIKYFKQV

-489 ETYEDH
+489 ETYDDK
-495 ELKDIVKTL
+495 ELKDLVKKL
-504 SQIKGKSEENKPM
+504 NEVKGKSEQNKPM

-539 DGPVMYTVRVNSSKL
+539 DGPVMYTVRVNSLKL
-554 YGVVGED
+554 YDTIKED

-568 IEAVRIEREAE
+568 IEDVRIEREAE
-579 VQESRVTNK
+579 AQESRVVSNK
-588 ATKHKKVKYGN
+588 AGKHKKVKYSN

>member
-12 RLNLTNSGV
+12 RLNLTNSNV
-21 DIRKIHLDAM
+21 DVRKIHLNAM
-31 YKSLAYTVP
+31 YRSLAYTVP

-59 ETIKSIKLAVTNP
+59 ETIKSIKLVVTNP

-162 ENLNQL
+162 ENLYQL

-182 TKRFVIDDFGTEAFK
+182 TKRFIIDDFGTEAFK

-283 KCVIKV
+283 KCVIKI
-289 GGKTV
+289 GGRTV

-307 NKEEFVAPHEVVLN
+307 SKEEFVAPHEVVLN
-321 DYRQAIDEMKT
+321 DYRQAIDDMKT
-332 ETDKVREHNDEYL
+332 ETEKVREHNDEYL
-345 KQLLK
+345 KALLK
-350 EREEREARKA
+350 QEEERKALKA

-375 TADGVKVIRPEEKK
+375 TANGVKVIRPEDKK

-399 LITHDGKPSNV
+399 LITHDGKPVNV
-410 VDLTN
+410 VDTTN
-415 GKIYDFTEPVETE
+415 GKIYDFTEPVET
-428 SKPEV
+428 
-433 VETKQEE
+433 KQEE
-440 NSNVDKQPNVVE
+440 NTKVE
-452 IKENEETMNDKMLM
+452 SKEIENKETEEDMNAKMLM
-466 NMTDIRYFKEV
+466 NMPDIKYFKQV

-489 ETYEDH
+489 ETYDDT
-495 ELKDIVKTL
+495 ELKDLVKKL
-504 SQIKGKSEENKPM
+504 NEVKGKSEQNKPM

-539 DGPVMYTVRVNSSKL
+539 DGPVMYTVRVNSLKL
-554 YGVVGED
+554 YDTIKED

-568 IEAVRIEREAE
+568 IEDVRIEREAE
-579 VQESRVTNK
+579 AQESRVVSNK
-588 ATKHKKVKYGN
+588 AGKHKKVKYSN

>member
-12 RLNLTNSGV
+12 RLNLTNSNV
-21 DIRKIHLDAM
+21 DVRKIHLNAM
-31 YKSLAYTVP
+31 YRSLAYTVP

-59 ETIKSIKLAVTNP
+59 ETIKSIKLVVTNP

-162 ENLNQL
+162 ENLYQL

-182 TKRFVIDDFGTEAFK
+182 TKRFIIDDFGTEAFK

-283 KCVIKV
+283 KCTIKV

-307 NKEEFVAPHEVVLN
+307 SKEEFVAPHVVVLN
-321 DYRQAIDEMKT
+321 DYRQAIDDMKT
-332 ETDKVREHNDEYL
+332 ETEKVREHNDEYL
-345 KQLLK
+345 KALLK
-350 EREEREARKA
+350 QEEERKALKA

-375 TADGVKVIRPEEKK
+375 TANGVKVIRPEDKK
-389 EEPVIEKPIK
+389 EEPAIEKPIK
-399 LITHDGKPSNV
+399 LITHDGKPVNV
-410 VDLTN
+410 VDTTN
-415 GKIYDFTEPVETE
+415 GKIYDFTEPVET
-428 SKPEV
+428 
-433 VETKQEE
+433 KQEE
-440 NSNVDKQPNVVE
+440 NTKVE
-452 IKENEETMNDKMLM
+452 PKEVENKETEEDMNAKMLM
-466 NMTDIRYFKEV
+466 NMPDIKYFKQV

-489 ETYEDH
+489 ETYDDK
-495 ELKDIVKTL
+495 ELKDLVKKL
-504 SQIKGKSEENKPM
+504 NEVKGKSELNKPM

-539 DGPVMYTVRVNSSKL
+539 DGPVMYTVRVNSLKL
-554 YGVVGED
+554 YDTIKED

-568 IEAVRIEREAE
+568 IEDVRIEREAE
-579 VQESRVTNK
+579 AQESRVVSNK
-588 ATKHKKVKYGN
+588 AGKHKKVKYSN

>member
-12 RLNLTNSGV
+12 RLNLTNSNV
-21 DIRKIHLDAM
+21 DVRKIHLNAM
-31 YKSLAYTVP
+31 YRSLAYTVP

-59 ETIKSIKLAVTNP
+59 ETIKSIKLVVTNP

-162 ENLNQL
+162 ENLYQL

-182 TKRFVIDDFGTEAFK
+182 TKRFIIDDFGTEAFK

-283 KCVIKV
+283 KCTIKV

-307 NKEEFVAPHEVVLN
+307 SKEEFVAPHEVVLN
-321 DYRQAIDEMKT
+321 DYRQAIDDMKT
-332 ETDKVREHNDEYL
+332 ETEKVREHNDEYL
-345 KQLLK
+345 KALLK
-350 EREEREARKA
+350 QEEERKALKA

-375 TADGVKVIRPEEKK
+375 TANGVKVIRPEDKK

-399 LITHDGKPSNV
+399 LITHDGKPVNV
-410 VDLTN
+410 VDTTN
-415 GKIYDFTEPVETE
+415 GKIYDFTEPVET
-428 SKPEV
+428 
-433 VETKQEE
+433 KQEE
-440 NSNVDKQPNVVE
+440 NTKVE
-452 IKENEETMNDKMLM
+452 SKEIENKETEEDMNAKMLM
-466 NMTDIRYFKEV
+466 NMPDIKYFKQV

-489 ETYEDH
+489 ETYDDN
-495 ELKDIVKTL
+495 ELKDLVKKL
-504 SQIKGKSEENKPM
+504 NEVKGKSELNKPM

-539 DGPVMYTVRVNSSKL
+539 DGPVMYTVRVNSLKL
-554 YGVVGED
+554 YDTIKED

-568 IEAVRIEREAE
+568 IEDVRIEREAE
-579 VQESRVTNK
+579 AQESRVVSNK
-588 ATKHKKVKYGN
+588 AGKHKKVKYSN

>member
-12 RLNLTNSGV
+12 RLNLTNSNV
-21 DIRKIHLDAM
+21 DVRKIHLNAM
-31 YKSLAYTVP
+31 YRSLAYTVP

-59 ETIKSIKLAVTNP
+59 ETIKSIKMTVTNP

-162 ENLNQL
+162 ENLYQL

-182 TKRFVIDDFGTEAFK
+182 TKRFIIDDFGTEAFK

-283 KCVIKV
+283 KCTIKV

-307 NKEEFVAPHEVVLN
+307 SKEEFVAPHEVVLN
-321 DYRQAIDEMKT
+321 DYRQAIDDMKT
-332 ETDKVREHNDEYL
+332 ETEKTREHNDEYL
-345 KQLLK
+345 KTLLK
-350 EREEREARKA
+350 EREEREALKA

-375 TADGVKVIRPEEKK
+375 TANGVKVIRPEDKK

-399 LITHDGKPSNV
+399 LITHDGKPVNV
-410 VDLTN
+410 VDTTN
-415 GKIYDFTEPVETE
+415 GKIYDFTEPVET
-428 SKPEV
+428 
-433 VETKQEE
+433 KQEE
-440 NSNVDKQPNVVE
+440 NTKVE
-452 IKENEETMNDKMLM
+452 SKEIENKETEEDMNAKMLM
-466 NMTDIRYFKEV
+466 NMPDIKYFKQV

-489 ETYEDH
+489 ETYEDN
-495 ELKDIVKTL
+495 ELKDLVKKL
-504 SQIKGKSEENKPM
+504 NEVKGKSELNKPM

-539 DGPVMYTVRVNSSKL
+539 DGPVMYTVRVNSLKL
-554 YGVVGED
+554 YDTIKED

-568 IEAVRIEREAE
+568 IEDVRIEREAE
-579 VQESRVTNK
+579 AQESRVVNNK
-588 ATKHKKVKYGN
+588 AGKHKKVKYSN

>member
-12 RLNLTNSGV
+12 RLNLTNSNV
-21 DIRKIHLDAM
+21 DVRKIHLNAM
-31 YKSLAYTVP
+31 YRSLAYTVP

-59 ETIKSIKLAVTNP
+59 ETIKSIKLVVTNP

-162 ENLNQL
+162 ENLYQL

-182 TKRFVIDDFGTEAFK
+182 TKRFIIDDFGTEAFK

-283 KCVIKV
+283 KCTIKV

-321 DYRQAIDEMKT
+321 DYRQAIDDMKT
-332 ETDKVREHNDEYL
+332 ETEKVREHNDEYL
-345 KQLLK
+345 KALLK
-350 EREEREARKA
+350 EREEREALKA

-375 TADGVKVIRPEEKK
+375 TANGVKVIRPEDKK
-389 EEPVIEKPIK
+389 EEPIIEKPIK
-399 LITHDGKPSNV
+399 LITHDGKPVNV
-410 VDLTN
+410 VDTTN
-415 GKIYDFTEPVETE
+415 GKIYDFTEPVET
-428 SKPEV
+428 
-433 VETKQEE
+433 KQEE
-440 NSNVDKQPNVVE
+440 NTKVE
-452 IKENEETMNDKMLM
+452 SKEIENKETEEDMNAKMLM
-466 NMTDIRYFKEV
+466 NMPDIKYFKQV

-489 ETYEDH
+489 ETYDDT
-495 ELKDIVKTL
+495 ELKDLVKKL
-504 SQIKGKSEENKPM
+504 NEVKGKSELNKPM

-539 DGPVMYTVRVNSSKL
+539 DGPVMYTVRVNSLKL
-554 YGVVGED
+554 YDTIKED

-568 IEAVRIEREAE
+568 IEDVRIEREAE
-579 VQESRVTNK
+579 AQESRVVSNK
-588 ATKHKKVKYGN
+588 AGKHKKVKYSN

>member
-12 RLNLTNSGV
+12 RLNLTNSNV
-21 DIRKIHLDAM
+21 DVRKIHLNAM
-31 YKSLAYTVP
+31 YRSLAYTVP

-59 ETIKSIKLAVTNP
+59 ETIKSIKLVVTNP

-162 ENLNQL
+162 ENLYQL

-182 TKRFVIDDFGTEAFK
+182 TKRFIIDDFGTEAFK

-283 KCVIKV
+283 KCVIKI
-289 GGKTV
+289 GGRTV

-307 NKEEFVAPHEVVLN
+307 SKEEFVAPHEVVLN
-321 DYRQAIDEMKT
+321 DYRQAIDDMKT
-332 ETDKVREHNDEYL
+332 ETEKTREHNDEYL
-345 KQLLK
+345 KALLK
-350 EREEREARKA
+350 EREEREALKA

-375 TADGVKVIRPEEKK
+375 TANGVKVIRPEDKK
-389 EEPVIEKPIK
+389 EEPAIEKPIK
-399 LITHDGKPSNV
+399 LITHDGKPVNV
-410 VDLTN
+410 VDTTN
-415 GKIYDFTEPVETE
+415 GKIYDFTEPVET
-428 SKPEV
+428 
-433 VETKQEE
+433 KQEE
-440 NSNVDKQPNVVE
+440 NTKVE
-452 IKENEETMNDKMLM
+452 SKEIENKETEEDMNAKMLM
-466 NMTDIRYFKEV
+466 NMPDIKYFKQV

-489 ETYEDH
+489 ETYDDN
-495 ELKDIVKTL
+495 ELKDLVKKL
-504 SQIKGKSEENKPM
+504 NEVKGKSELNKPM

-539 DGPVMYTVRVNSSKL
+539 DGPVMYTVRVNSLKL
-554 YGVVGED
+554 YDTIKED

-568 IEAVRIEREAE
+568 IEDVRIEREAE
-579 VQESRVTNK
+579 AQESRVVSNK
-588 ATKHKKVKYGN
+588 AGKHKKVKYSN

>member
-12 RLNLTNSGV
+12 RLNLTNSNV
-21 DIRKIHLDAM
+21 DVRKIHLNAM
-31 YKSLAYTVP
+31 YRSLAYTVP

-59 ETIKSIKLAVTNP
+59 ETIKSIKLVVTNP

-162 ENLNQL
+162 ENLYQL

-182 TKRFVIDDFGTEAFK
+182 TKRFIIDDFGTEAFK

-307 NKEEFVAPHEVVLN
+307 SKEEFVAPHEVVLN
-321 DYRQAIDEMKT
+321 DYRQAIDDMKT
-332 ETDKVREHNDEYL
+332 ETEKTREHNDEYL
-345 KQLLK
+345 KALLK
-350 EREEREARKA
+350 EREERKALKA

-375 TADGVKVIRPEEKK
+375 TANGVKVIRPEDKK

-399 LITHDGKPSNV
+399 LITHDGKPVNV
-410 VDLTN
+410 VDTTN
-415 GKIYDFTEPVETE
+415 GKIYDFTEPVET
-428 SKPEV
+428 
-433 VETKQEE
+433 KQEE
-440 NSNVDKQPNVVE
+440 NTKVE
-452 IKENEETMNDKMLM
+452 SKEIENKETEEDMNAKMLM
-466 NMTDIRYFKEV
+466 NMPDIKYFKQV

-489 ETYEDH
+489 ETYEDT
-495 ELKDIVKTL
+495 ELKDLVKKL
-504 SQIKGKSEENKPM
+504 NEVKGKSELNKPM

-539 DGPVMYTVRVNSSKL
+539 DGPVMYTVRVNSLKL
-554 YGVVGED
+554 YDTIKED

-568 IEAVRIEREAE
+568 IEDVRIEREAE
-579 VQESRVTNK
+579 AQESRVVSNK
-588 ATKHKKVKYGN
+588 AGKHKKVKYSN

>member
-12 RLNLTNSGV
+12 RLNLTNSNV
-21 DIRKIHLDAM
+21 DVRKIHLNAM
-31 YKSLAYTVP
+31 YRSLAYTVP

-59 ETIKSIKLAVTNP
+59 ETIKSIKLVVTNP

-162 ENLNQL
+162 ENLYQL

-182 TKRFVIDDFGTEAFK
+182 TKRFIIDDFGTEAFK

-283 KCVIKV
+283 KCTIKV

-307 NKEEFVAPHEVVLN
+307 SKEEFVAPHEVVLN
-321 DYRQAIDEMKT
+321 DYRQAIDDMKAET
-332 ETDKVREHNDEYL
+332 EKTREHNDEYL
-345 KQLLK
+345 KALLK
-350 EREEREARKA
+350 EREEREALKA

-375 TADGVKVIRPEEKK
+375 TANGVKVIRPEDKK
-389 EEPVIEKPIK
+389 EEPAIEKPIK
-399 LITHDGKPSNV
+399 LITHDGKPVNV
-410 VDLTN
+410 VDTTN
-415 GKIYDFTEPVETE
+415 GKIYDFTEPVET
-428 SKPEV
+428 
-433 VETKQEE
+433 KQEE
-440 NSNVDKQPNVVE
+440 NTKVE
-452 IKENEETMNDKMLM
+452 SKEIENKETEEDMNAKMLM
-466 NMTDIRYFKEV
+466 NMPDIKYFKQV

-489 ETYEDH
+489 ETYDDK
-495 ELKDIVKTL
+495 ELKDLVKKL
-504 SQIKGKSEENKPM
+504 NEVKGKSELNKPM

-539 DGPVMYTVRVNSSKL
+539 DGPVMYTVRVNSLKL
-554 YGVVGED
+554 YDTIKED

-568 IEAVRIEREAE
+568 IEDVRIEREAE
-579 VQESRVTNK
+579 AQESRVVSNK
-588 ATKHKKVKYGN
+588 AGKHKKVKYSN

>member
-12 RLNLTNSGV
+12 RLNLTNSNV
-21 DIRKIHLDAM
+21 DVRKIHLNAM
-31 YKSLAYTVP
+31 YRSLAYTVP

-59 ETIKSIKLAVTNP
+59 ETIKSIKLVVTNP

-162 ENLNQL
+162 ENLYQL

-182 TKRFVIDDFGTEAFK
+182 TKRFIIDDFGTEAFK

-283 KCVIKV
+283 KCTIKV

-307 NKEEFVAPHEVVLN
+307 SKEEFVAPHEVVLN
-321 DYRQAIDEMKT
+321 DYRQAIDDMKT
-332 ETDKVREHNDEYL
+332 ETEKTREHNDEYL
-345 KQLLK
+345 KALLK
-350 EREEREARKA
+350 EREEREALKA

-375 TADGVKVIRPEEKK
+375 TANGVKVIRPEDKK

-399 LITHDGKPSNV
+399 LITHDGKPVNV
-410 VDLTN
+410 VDTTN
-415 GKIYDFTEPVETE
+415 GKIYDFTEPVET
-428 SKPEV
+428 
-433 VETKQEE
+433 KQEE
-440 NSNVDKQPNVVE
+440 NTKVE
-452 IKENEETMNDKMLM
+452 SKEIENKETEEDMNAKMLM
-466 NMTDIRYFKEV
+466 NMPDIKYFKQV

-489 ETYEDH
+489 ETYDDK
-495 ELKDIVKTL
+495 ELKDLVKKL
-504 SQIKGKSEENKPM
+504 NEVKGKSELNKPM

-539 DGPVMYTVRVNSSKL
+539 DGPVMYTVRVNSLKL
-554 YGVVGED
+554 YDTIKED

-568 IEAVRIEREAE
+568 IEDVRIEREAE
-579 VQESRVTNK
+579 AQESRVVSNK
-588 ATKHKKVKYGN
+588 AGKHKKVKYSN

>member
-12 RLNLTNSGV
+12 RLNLTNSNV
-21 DIRKIHLDAM
+21 DVRKIHLNAM
-31 YKSLAYTVP
+31 YRSLAYTVP

-59 ETIKSIKLAVTNP
+59 ETIKSIKLVVTNP

-162 ENLNQL
+162 ENLYQL

-283 KCVIKV
+283 KCTIKI
-289 GGKTV
+289 GGRTV

-307 NKEEFVAPHEVVLN
+307 SKEEFVAPHEVVLN
-321 DYRQAIDEMKT
+321 DYRQAIDDMKT
-332 ETDKVREHNDEYL
+332 ETEKTREHNDEYL
-345 KQLLK
+345 KALLK
-350 EREEREARKA
+350 EREEREALKA

-375 TADGVKVIRPEEKK
+375 TANGVKVIRPEDKK

-399 LITHDGKPSNV
+399 LITHDGKPVNV
-410 VDLTN
+410 VDTTN
-415 GKIYDFTEPVETE
+415 GKIYDFTEPVET
-428 SKPEV
+428 
-433 VETKQEE
+433 KQEE
-440 NSNVDKQPNVVE
+440 NTKVE
-452 IKENEETMNDKMLM
+452 SKEIENKETEEDMNAKMLM
-466 NMTDIRYFKEV
+466 NMPDIKYFKQV

-489 ETYEDH
+489 ETYDDT
-495 ELKDIVKTL
+495 ELKDLVKKL
-504 SQIKGKSEENKPM
+504 NEVKGKSELNKPM

-539 DGPVMYTVRVNSSKL
+539 DGPVMYTVRVNSLKL
-554 YGVVGED
+554 YDTIKED

-579 VQESRVTNK
+579 AQESRVVSNK
-588 ATKHKKVKYGN
+588 AGKHKKVKYSN

>member
-12 RLNLTNSGV
+12 RLNLTNSNV
-21 DIRKIHLDAM
+21 DVRKIHLNAM
-31 YKSLAYTVP
+31 YRSLAYTVP

-59 ETIKSIKLAVTNP
+59 ETIKSIKMTVTNP

-162 ENLNQL
+162 ENLYQL

-182 TKRFVIDDFGTEAFK
+182 TKRFIIDDFGTEAFK

-283 KCVIKV
+283 KCTIKV

-307 NKEEFVAPHEVVLN
+307 SKEEFVAPHEVVLN
-321 DYRQAIDEMKT
+321 DYRQAIDDMKT
-332 ETDKVREHNDEYL
+332 ETEKTREHNDEYL
-345 KQLLK
+345 KALLK
-350 EREEREARKA
+350 EREEREALKA

-375 TADGVKVIRPEEKK
+375 TANGVKVIRPEDKK
-389 EEPVIEKPIK
+389 EEPAIEKPIK
-399 LITHDGKPSNV
+399 LITHDGKPVNV
-410 VDLTN
+410 VDTTN
-415 GKIYDFTEPVETE
+415 GKIYDFTEPVET
-428 SKPEV
+428 
-433 VETKQEE
+433 KQEE
-440 NSNVDKQPNVVE
+440 NTKVE
-452 IKENEETMNDKMLM
+452 SKEIENKETEEDMNAKMLM
-466 NMTDIRYFKEV
+466 NMPDIKYFKQV

-489 ETYEDH
+489 ETYDDN
-495 ELKDIVKTL
+495 ELKDLVKKL
-504 SQIKGKSEENKPM
+504 NEVKGKSEQNKPM

-539 DGPVMYTVRVNSSKL
+539 DGPVMYTVRVNSLKL
-554 YGVVGED
+554 YDTIKED

-568 IEAVRIEREAE
+568 IEDVRIEREAE
-579 VQESRVTNK
+579 AQESRVVNNK
-588 ATKHKKVKYGN
+588 AGKHKKVKYSN

>member
-12 RLNLTNSGV
+12 RLNLTNSNV
-21 DIRKIHLDAM
+21 DVRKIHLNAM
-31 YKSLAYTVP
+31 YRSLAYTVP

-59 ETIKSIKLAVTNP
+59 ETIKSIKLVVTNP

-162 ENLNQL
+162 ENLYQL

-182 TKRFVIDDFGTEAFK
+182 TKRFIIDDFGTEAFK

-307 NKEEFVAPHEVVLN
+307 SKEEFVAPHEVVLN
-321 DYRQAIDEMKT
+321 DYRQAIDDMKT
-332 ETDKVREHNDEYL
+332 ETEKTREHNDEYL
-345 KQLLK
+345 KALLK
-350 EREEREARKA
+350 EREEREALKA
-360 EEEKKKN
+360 KEEKKKN

-375 TADGVKVIRPEEKK
+375 TANGVKVIRPEDKK

-399 LITHDGKPSNV
+399 LITHDGKPVNV
-410 VDLTN
+410 VDTTN
-415 GKIYDFTEPVETE
+415 GKIYDFTEPVET
-428 SKPEV
+428 
-433 VETKQEE
+433 KQEE
-440 NSNVDKQPNVVE
+440 NTKVE
-452 IKENEETMNDKMLM
+452 PKEVENKETEEDMNAKMLM
-466 NMTDIRYFKEV
+466 NMPDIKYFKQV

-489 ETYEDH
+489 ETYDDK
-495 ELKDIVKTL
+495 ELKDLVKKL
-504 SQIKGKSEENKPM
+504 NEVKGKSELNKPM

-539 DGPVMYTVRVNSSKL
+539 DGPVMYTVRVNSLKL
-554 YGVVGED
+554 YDTIKED

-568 IEAVRIEREAE
+568 IEDVRIEREAE
-579 VQESRVTNK
+579 AQESRVVNNK
-588 ATKHKKVKYGN
+588 AGKHKKVKYSN

>member
-12 RLNLTNSGV
+12 RLNLTNSNV
-21 DIRKIHLDAM
+21 DVRKIHLNAM
-31 YKSLAYTVP
+31 YRSLAYTVP

-59 ETIKSIKLAVTNP
+59 ETIKSIKMTVTNP

-162 ENLNQL
+162 ENLYQL

-182 TKRFVIDDFGTEAFK
+182 TKRFIIDDFGTEAFK

-283 KCVIKV
+283 KCVIKI
-289 GGKTV
+289 GGRTV

-307 NKEEFVAPHEVVLN
+307 SKEEFVAPHEIVLN
-321 DYRQAIDEMKT
+321 DYRQAIDDMKT
-332 ETDKVREHNDEYL
+332 ETEKTREHNDEYL
-345 KQLLK
+345 KALLK
-350 EREEREARKA
+350 EREEREALKA

-375 TADGVKVIRPEEKK
+375 TANGVKVIRPEDKK
-389 EEPVIEKPIK
+389 EEPTIEKPIK
-399 LITHDGKPSNV
+399 LITHDGKPVNV
-410 VDLTN
+410 VDTTN
-415 GKIYDFTEPVETE
+415 GKIYDFTEPVET
-428 SKPEV
+428 
-433 VETKQEE
+433 KQEE
-440 NSNVDKQPNVVE
+440 NTKVE
-452 IKENEETMNDKMLM
+452 SKEIENKETEEDMNAKMLM
-466 NMTDIRYFKEV
+466 NMPDIKYFKQV

-489 ETYEDH
+489 ETYDDT
-495 ELKDIVKTL
+495 ELKDLVKKL
-504 SQIKGKSEENKPM
+504 NEVKGKSELNKPM

-539 DGPVMYTVRVNSSKL
+539 DGPVMYTVRVNSLKL
-554 YGVVGED
+554 YDTIKED

-568 IEAVRIEREAE
+568 IEDVRIEREAE
-579 VQESRVTNK
+579 AQESRVVSNK
-588 ATKHKKVKYGN
+588 AGKHKKVKYSN

>member
-12 RLNLTNSGV
+12 RLNLTNSNV
-21 DIRKIHLDAM
+21 DVRKIHLNAM
-31 YKSLAYTVP
+31 YRSLAYTVP

-59 ETIKSIKLAVTNP
+59 ETIKSIKLVVTNP

-162 ENLNQL
+162 ENLYQL

-240 LGYTPGYNKIMCKKC
+240 LGYTPGYNKIICKKC

-283 KCVIKV
+283 KCVIKI

-307 NKEEFVAPHEVVLN
+307 SKEEFVAPHEVVLN
-321 DYRQAIDEMKT
+321 DYRQAIDDMKT
-332 ETDKVREHNDEYL
+332 ETEKTREHNDEYL
-345 KQLLK
+345 KALLK
-350 EREEREARKA
+350 EREEREALKA

-375 TADGVKVIRPEEKK
+375 TANGVKVIRPEDKK
-389 EEPVIEKPIK
+389 EEPAIEKPIK
-399 LITHDGKPSNV
+399 LITHDGKPVNV
-410 VDLTN
+410 VDTTN
-415 GKIYDFTEPVETE
+415 GKIYDFTEPVET
-428 SKPEV
+428 
-433 VETKQEE
+433 KQEE
-440 NSNVDKQPNVVE
+440 NTKVE
-452 IKENEETMNDKMLM
+452 SKEIENKETEEDMNAKMLM
-466 NMTDIRYFKEV
+466 NMPDIKYFKQV

-489 ETYEDH
+489 ETYDDK
-495 ELKDIVKTL
+495 ELKDLVKKL
-504 SQIKGKSEENKPM
+504 NEVKGKSEQNKPM

-539 DGPVMYTVRVNSSKL
+539 DGPVMYTVRVNSLKL
-554 YGVVGED
+554 YDTIKED

-568 IEAVRIEREAE
+568 IEDVRIEREAE
-579 VQESRVTNK
+579 AQESRVVSNK
-588 ATKHKKVKYGN
+588 AGKHKKVKYSN

>member
-12 RLNLTNSGV
+12 RLNLTNSNV
-21 DIRKIHLDAM
+21 DVRKIHLNAM
-31 YKSLAYTVP
+31 YRSLAYTVP

-59 ETIKSIKLAVTNP
+59 ETIKSIKLVVTNP

-162 ENLNQL
+162 ENLYQL

-182 TKRFVIDDFGTEAFK
+182 TKRFIIDDFGTEAFK

-283 KCVIKV
+283 KCVIKI
-289 GGKTV
+289 GGRTV

-307 NKEEFVAPHEVVLN
+307 SKEEFVAPHEVVLN
-321 DYRQAIDEMKT
+321 DYRQAIDDMKT
-332 ETDKVREHNDEYL
+332 ETEKTREHNDEYL
-345 KQLLK
+345 KALLK

-375 TADGVKVIRPEEKK
+375 TANGVKVIRPEDKK

-399 LITHDGKPSNV
+399 LITHDGKPVNV
-410 VDLTN
+410 VDTTN
-415 GKIYDFTEPVETE
+415 GKIYDFTEPVET
-428 SKPEV
+428 
-433 VETKQEE
+433 KQEE
-440 NSNVDKQPNVVE
+440 NTKVE
-452 IKENEETMNDKMLM
+452 SKEIENKETEEDMNAKMLM
-466 NMTDIRYFKEV
+466 NMPDIKYFKQV

-489 ETYEDH
+489 ETYDDK
-495 ELKDIVKTL
+495 ELKDLVKKL
-504 SQIKGKSEENKPM
+504 NEVKGKSEQNKPM

-539 DGPVMYTVRVNSSKL
+539 DGPVMYTVRVNSLKL
-554 YGVVGED
+554 YDTIKED

-568 IEAVRIEREAE
+568 IEDVRIEREAE
-579 VQESRVTNK
+579 AQESRVVSNK
-588 ATKHKKVKYGN
+588 AGKHKKVKYSN